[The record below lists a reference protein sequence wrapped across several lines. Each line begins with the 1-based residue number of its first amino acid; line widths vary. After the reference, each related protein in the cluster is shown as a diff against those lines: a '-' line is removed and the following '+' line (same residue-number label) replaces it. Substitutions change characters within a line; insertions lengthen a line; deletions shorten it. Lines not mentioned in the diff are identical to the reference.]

1 MSNILFLYKLKEN
14 DGTYIN
20 MFGDYTYLTE
30 GYYRTLDAEME
41 HIKIM
46 PTTEEALDAYI
57 VPLAMEKAKLN
68 DISTPDYEIIT
79 EKITPPVIA
88 YPINPYTSKFEIV
101 TTNDDLK
108 KKLNTV
114 TMSGKY
120 ATLCQ
125 RLPDDYRIDIVRSVL
140 GRTLVTEYEYFAR
153 KVFEVFRIPLM
164 KIRVIVTTNEYLFSA
179 IEPLLFDELTLK
191 EKKIIEELGI
201 WQR

>member
-1 MSNILFLYKLKEN
+1 MNNGYLYKLKDD
-14 DGTYIN
+14 DGYFIN
-20 MFGDYTYLTE
+20 LFGDYTYLTE
-30 GYYRTLDAEME
+30 GYYISLDSELNQE
-41 HIKIM
+41 KII

-57 VPLAMEKAKLN
+57 VPLAMKKANLN
-68 DISTPDYEIIT
+68 NIPTPEFEIIT
-79 EKITPPVIA
+79 GKIIPPVIA

-101 TTNDDLK
+101 NLNDDLK

-125 RLPDDYRIDIVRSVL
+125 KLPHDYRIDIVRGIL
-140 GRTLVTEYEYFAR
+140 GKTLIKEYEEYVSLIY
-153 KVFEVFRIPLM
+153 KTFRIPLM
-164 KIRVIVTTNEYLFSA
+164 KIRVIVTPSSYLLSA
-179 IEPLLFDELTLK
+179 IEPLQFDELTLK